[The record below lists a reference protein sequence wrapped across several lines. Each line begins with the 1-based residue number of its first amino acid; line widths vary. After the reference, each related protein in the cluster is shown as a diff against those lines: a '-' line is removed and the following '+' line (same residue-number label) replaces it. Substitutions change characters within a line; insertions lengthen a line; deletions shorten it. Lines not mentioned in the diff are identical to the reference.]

1 MNFAQVIGQYYT
13 KESLIQSV
21 QKGRISH
28 AQLFLGKT
36 GWGGL
41 PLALAYA
48 KYISCLNVT
57 KTDSCG
63 E

>member
-21 QKGRISH
+21 QKGRIPH

-36 GWGGL
+36 GLGWFTTGPSLRKIHQLPKSDGNGL
-41 PLALAYA
+41 LW
-48 KYISCLNVT
+48 
-57 KTDSCG
+57 
-63 E
+63 